1 MANVEYVTHNKL
13 TEEADNQ
20 KRSSQKLIG
29 ILGVS
34 LAVVALF
41 FHYYISIFILVGTLF
56 VWASQNGSETLRAG
70 AVGEDIALD
79 VLKKL
84 PDSFTIYNQ
93 VDIPNEKSR
102 TGFNEADLIVVGP
115 SAIFVVEVKHNNGH
129 ITGSDSDKEWGVRKV
144 GRGGTAYSKTMRSP
158 VSQVKKLV
166 WLLSEDLKKNHS
178 RAWVQGVVLF
188 SNRDAEVSVTN
199 SSNVPVLRNQDI
211 VDYIQSYK
219 AKSTISNIGK
229 VTNNIAKLKA
239 A

>member
-1 MANVEYVTHNKL
+1 M
-13 TEEADNQ
+13 
-20 KRSSQKLIG
+20 
-29 ILGVS
+29 
-34 LAVVALF
+34 
-41 FHYYISIFILVGTLF
+41 
-56 VWASQNGSETLRAG
+56 RAG
-70 AVGEDIALD
+70 DVGEDMALD
-79 VLKKL
+79 GLKKL
-84 PDSFTIYNQ
+84 PDSFTIDNQ